1 MWSRVQC
8 PPSQAARLADNGL
21 LEPCLPAVLSIDN
34 RSLGTPAPAFERQLP
49 QRPRGMA
56 PELRHKVEERAYAL
70 WEADGRP
77 DGRALDY
84 WLQAEQEI
92 VNQSVAG
99 EEDPL
104 AGIDQKTS

>member
-1 MWSRVQC
+1 MEKLS
-8 PPSQAARLADNGL
+8 
-21 LEPCLPAVLSIDN
+21 PAVSKRAD
-34 RSLGTPAPAFERQLP
+34 A
-49 QRPRGMA
+49 MD
-56 PELRHKVEERAYAL
+56 PELRHRIEERAYAL

-92 VNQSVAG
+92 VHQSMVG

-104 AGIDQKTS
+104 AGIDQETGRRSPSTAHAADPPEGRRRAARARSRGGSGKD

>member
-1 MWSRVQC
+1 MEKLS
-8 PPSQAARLADNGL
+8 
-21 LEPCLPAVLSIDN
+21 PAVS
-34 RSLGTPAPAFERQLP
+34 ER
-49 QRPRGMA
+49 A
-56 PELRHKVEERAYAL
+56 DATDPELRRRIEERAYAL

-92 VNQSVAG
+92 VTQSIAG

-104 AGIDQKTS
+104 AGIHQETS

>member
-1 MWSRVQC
+1 MG
-8 PPSQAARLADNGL
+8 PK
-21 LEPCLPAVLSIDN
+21 
-34 RSLGTPAPAFERQLP
+34 
-49 QRPRGMA
+49 PRH
-56 PELRHKVEERAYAL
+56 RIEERAYAL

-77 DGRALDY
+77 EGRALDY

-104 AGIDQKTS
+104 QAYTRRRPDDDRVRRSPSGQPVRNSLPISSASAIWLTVV

>member
-1 MWSRVQC
+1 MGRSNPACHRSSRI
-8 PPSQAARLADNGL
+8 DI
-21 LEPCLPAVLSIDN
+21 VLVERPLQ
-34 RSLGTPAPAFERQLP
+34 RSSASA
-49 QRPRGMA
+49 
-56 PELRHKVEERAYAL
+56 HAL
-70 WEADGRP
+70 WEAGGRP

-104 AGIDQKTS
+104 AGIDQEAS